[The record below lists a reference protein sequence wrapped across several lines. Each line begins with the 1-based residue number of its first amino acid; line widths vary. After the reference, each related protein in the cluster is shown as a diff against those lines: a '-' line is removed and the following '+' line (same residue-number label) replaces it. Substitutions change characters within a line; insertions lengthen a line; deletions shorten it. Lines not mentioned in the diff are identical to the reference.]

1 MKYLYELS
9 WDLENLSWKNQKK
22 VFEFDFL
29 ENVGT
34 LCKVIGKGAY
44 DLKLY
49 AYTILILEFMLTCF
63 IVNSLC

>member
-22 VFEFDFL
+22 VLELDFL

-34 LCKVIGKGAY
+34 LCKVIGKGV
-44 DLKLY
+44 L
-49 AYTILILEFMLTCF
+49 
-63 IVNSLC
+63 N